1 MKKGGKEFDRDY
13 KFDSDYI
20 WPEGEILFYSLYLP
34 ASKILCSAQ
43 ALVIQSEKKKCIQD
57 KNESPGPSKWKRCKT
72 IL

>member
-43 ALVIQSEKKKCIQD
+43 ALIIQSEKKMYTRQK
-57 KNESPGPSKWKRCKT
+57 
-72 IL
+72 